1 MLKAI
6 RPSQLNALL
15 LLSLVWLTACKD
27 PQTVRQ
33 NELLRAAELQASGE
47 HDAALQRLEALR
59 TEAPNDVEILRRIA
73 AIYTAKDDATMA
85 ALFLEQAYQQD
96 PTDLDL
102 LYQTYMAQR
111 AAGEAAGEL
120 LETLA
125 VNIPDKM
132 TAELWAQL
140 GQYRMQRQ
148 QTEAALEAFLKC
160 VPQEVNQTDPGTA
173 TAIGQLFLQLDNQ
186 TQAEQWFNRAADSEN
201 LNALNALFGLLEIK
215 LGLQDWQQAEAIIAQ
230 LDLRFPG
237 AVDASEWAQARTEL
251 LRWREELAT
260 AQAELAKAT
269 VNEAA
274 EAVTASQPPLEPETG
289 NMPATTTDAPP
300 TTGKT
305 RVLAD
310 LEAIEA
316 MADQPAIEAVAED
329 AEQASPA
336 LEDEAV
342 ADSPMEP
349 SVAELLEEADR
360 AQLEGDYDSA
370 IGLYWQALATA
381 NNDPATWNQLSQA
394 YFAINQ
400 LQNAETAALEAI
412 RFAPSEIKFT
422 LDYLRIAQ
430 RSKPATQFLAEL
442 ETAYDRFPSNP
453 EVALSLARAH
463 ERIGNNSRAAQS
475 LYRRFLEIA
484 PNHPLRAEADAALAR
499 LR

>member
-1 MLKAI
+1 
-6 RPSQLNALL
+6 
-15 LLSLVWLTACKD
+15 
-27 PQTVRQ
+27 
-33 NELLRAAELQASGE
+33 
-47 HDAALQRLEALR
+47 
-59 TEAPNDVEILRRIA
+59 
-73 AIYTAKDDATMA
+73 
-85 ALFLEQAYQQD
+85 
-96 PTDLDL
+96 
-102 LYQTYMAQR
+102 
-111 AAGEAAGEL
+111 
-120 LETLA
+120 
-125 VNIPDKM
+125 
-132 TAELWAQL
+132 
-140 GQYRMQRQ
+140 
-148 QTEAALEAFLKC
+148 
-160 VPQEVNQTDPGTA
+160 
-173 TAIGQLFLQLDNQ
+173 
-186 TQAEQWFNRAADSEN
+186 
-201 LNALNALFGLLEIK
+201 
-215 LGLQDWQQAEAIIAQ
+215 
-230 LDLRFPG
+230 
-237 AVDASEWAQARTEL
+237 
-251 LRWREELAT
+251 
-260 AQAELAKAT
+260 
-269 VNEAA
+269 
-274 EAVTASQPPLEPETG
+274 
-289 NMPATTTDAPP
+289 MPATTADTPP

-412 RFAPSEIKFT
+412 RFAPSEIKYT

>member
-33 NELLRAAELQASGE
+33 NELLRAAQLQASGE

-102 LYQTYMAQR
+102 LYQTYLAQR
-111 AAGEAAGEL
+111 AAGEASGEL

-173 TAIGQLFLQLDNQ
+173 TAIGQLFLKLDNQ

-274 EAVTASQPPLEPETG
+274 EAVTASQSSLEPETG
-289 NMPATTTDAPP
+289 NMPATTADTPP

-316 MADQPAIEAVAED
+316 MADQPAIEAAAED
-329 AEQASPA
+329 IEQSSPA

-453 EVALSLARAH
+453 EVALSLARAQ